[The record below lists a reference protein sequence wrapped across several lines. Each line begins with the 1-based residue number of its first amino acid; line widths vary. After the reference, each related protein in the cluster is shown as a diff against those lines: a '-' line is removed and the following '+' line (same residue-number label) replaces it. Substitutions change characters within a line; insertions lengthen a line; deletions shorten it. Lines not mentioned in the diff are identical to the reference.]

1 MKSPRYLPLSTVLR
15 FEPEARRRGVSVVAR
30 SARGFLTQYKQAGGN
45 PARLSPYW
53 RRRRDNFVKRHM
65 AQAMVRGEELVDA
78 RGKLS
83 RRHLALV
90 MWAYSPVR
98 GRL

>member
-1 MKSPRYLPLSTVLR
+1 MTSPRYLPLSTVLR

-30 SARGFLTQYKQAGGN
+30 SARGFLAQYKQAGGN

-53 RRRRDNFVKRHM
+53 RRRRDNFVKRHL

-98 GRL
+98 GKL